1 MQKQD
6 QTINEKF
13 TIPDDYHGLR
23 VDQAVAKLLSGYS
36 RSQLQKWLASG
47 QILINGQRAA
57 AKQKVQGGESVVLN
71 VLLQP
76 DQRWEAQALP
86 LNIVYQNDD
95 IVIVNKPADL
105 VTHPGAG
112 NPDGTLVNALL
123 HHIPETQNLPRAG
136 IIHRLDKET
145 SGLLVVAKT
154 LHAHNDLV
162 KALQAREI
170 HREYECIVQGK
181 LISGGTVDEP
191 IGRHPKNRLQ
201 QAVITSGKP
210 AITHYRIIQR
220 FQHYTHLKVVLE
232 TGRTHQIRVHMAHIG
247 HPIVGDPLYG
257 GRKRIPKNLSPE
269 LKIILDNFNRQALH
283 AKKLILIN
291 PSSGESQTFEIP
303 APEDFLILLNG
314 LKEYEACS

>member
-13 TIPDDYHGLR
+13 TISDEYQGLR
-23 VDQAVAKLLSGYS
+23 LDQAIAKLLPDFS
-36 RSQLQKWLASG
+36 RSQLQKWLTSG
-47 QILINGQRAA
+47 QMLVNGQQANT
-57 AKQKVQGGESVVLN
+57 KQKVQGGEVVELTVN
-71 VLLQP
+71 LQP
-76 DQRWEAQALP
+76 TERWEAQELP
-86 LNIVYQNDD
+86 LNIIYQDD
-95 IVIVNKPADL
+95 EFAVIFKPADL

-123 HHIPETQNLPRAG
+123 HHIPETRNLPRAG

-154 LHAHNDLV
+154 LHAHNYLT

-181 LISGGTVDEP
+181 LISGGTIDEP

-210 AITHYRIIQR
+210 AVTHYRIIQR
-220 FQHYTHLKVVLE
+220 FAHYTHLKVILE

-247 HPIVGDPLYG
+247 YPIVGDPLYA
-257 GRKRIPKNLSPE
+257 GRKRIPKNLTPE
-269 LKIILDNFNRQALH
+269 LKEIINHFNRQALH
-283 AKKLILIN
+283 AKKLILVN
-291 PSSGESQTFEIP
+291 PTTGNKQTFEAP
-303 APEDFLILLNG
+303 APDDFLQLVNA
-314 LKEYEACS
+314 LKEYDAC